1 VDGSLD
7 KWKNIPS
14 IDLAR
19 SGNVQMKD
27 YKGPSDLSGRIWI
40 ACDDRNFYLAAE
52 IADDVHFQP
61 YAEEATWQGD
71 SLQFAVAESLPWDS
85 TGWYEV
91 NVALTEKGPDVY
103 LVHSARGEKTGR
115 LNSAVCRIARDGN
128 TTRYELAVPLKDVAL
143 IDPARTRAF
152 GFSVLANDNDGKG
165 RKGWIEWGSGIGRE
179 KNPAR
184 YHACRIA
191 E

>member
-1 VDGSLD
+1 
-7 KWKNIPS
+7 
-14 IDLAR
+14 
-19 SGNVQMKD
+19 M
-27 YKGPSDLSGRIWI
+27 
-40 ACDDRNFYLAAE
+40 
-52 IADDVHFQP
+52 
-61 YAEEATWQGD
+61 
-71 SLQFAVAESLPWDS
+71 
-85 TGWYEV
+85 
-91 NVALTEKGPDVY
+91 ALTEKGPDVY

-128 TTRYELAVPLKDVAL
+128 TTRYELAVPLKDAAL